1 MQERFL
7 TDREAPQ
14 IVPLSTAALRTRR
27 RMGLPPT
34 YLKLGRKVVYRER
47 DLREFL
53 RQCEQPQ
60 TGKGGA

>member
-1 MQERFL
+1 MQDRFL

-27 RMGLPPT
+27 RLGLPPM

-60 TGKGGA
+60 REGGA